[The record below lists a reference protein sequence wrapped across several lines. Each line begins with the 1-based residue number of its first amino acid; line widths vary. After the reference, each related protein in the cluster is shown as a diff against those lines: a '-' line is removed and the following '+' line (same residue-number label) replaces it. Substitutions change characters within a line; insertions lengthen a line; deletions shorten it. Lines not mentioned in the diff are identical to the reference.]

1 MDREK
6 LLSTDRAKAE
16 AFVREY
22 AWVSRQVRDAKLDRE
37 AKRKLSRPELRSCQE
52 CGGRRCE
59 ACAPF
64 SMEAL
69 VLEISRLQLKKAPGP
84 DGISNE
90 MLRHLGPVARGALL
104 DIINRSWRTAEVP
117 RQWRQANVIPI
128 PKSGKDKSRV
138 TSYRP
143 IALTSHVAKLTER
156 LIKGRLVFLSESRG
170 LVPPEQVGF
179 RAGRSVED
187 SLGRLIQEVQDGW
200 HRPKARRRDPPEGT
214 TAQKYVL
221 VAYDFARAYDVVDH
235 RLLRL
240 PLLELG
246 LPHCMVEWVWQWLRD
261 RRVRVEVNGEK
272 SGERVFRAGL
282 PQGSVLSPLFFL
294 LWAAP
299 LARALRTVPGCSPY
313 MYADD
318 TAILCAGANI
328 ETARSRAQRAAD
340 ALVSWARASKMAVS
354 GEKTQVLVLSQR
366 ARDAMGLSIRVAG
379 VRVTASESLNLLGVS
394 LDRLLHFGR
403 HCKRMKGRT
412 RPRLEHLRRLTGRNW
427 GLDERQLRTV
437 ANGYVRGALE
447 HAAAA
452 WLPAT
457 PPSHVEVLE
466 REMQEAARII
476 TSCTRSTPVHALMAE
491 AGLTPVSSRRTILA
505 ARFLAKARAL
515 PAEDPLRRVAD
526 AAVTPR
532 LLAVTGW
539 RSVGG
544 EVWRAVGIEAS
555 IEPVEPARTA
565 PWVEVTSVEFDL
577 EAGAHLPPGT
587 SAEVRRRKAAAH
599 LESLSQQAAWDG
611 RVGDG
616 WRPGRRRGC
625 PHRVAGRQYARDQR
639 TCRCALLEL
648 PSRDGGLGYL
658 RDHPAHTDSE
668 SLIVVCT
675 DSQAALSALRSGP
688 AEQRSSLNRDV
699 WDALIS
705 LAGAEHRRI
714 RLQWVPSH
722 CGLRGNEKAD
732 ALAKAASGLPQ
743 EEVPVDTRTIY
754 RAAARWARA
763 RDARQRPQGW
773 YRHLMGTTAPPPVIG
788 LDRQLA
794 VDVHQ
799 LRAGHWSGSAQYLH
813 RIGAN
818 PVPGCDGCRDA
829 ACRGG
834 LCPLCSEEQD
844 TPSHVLLRCPALMH
858 LRFRTTGSIHC
869 PRAEEARE

>member
-1 MDREK
+1 
-6 LLSTDRAKAE
+6 
-16 AFVREY
+16 
-22 AWVSRQVRDAKLDRE
+22 
-37 AKRKLSRPELRSCQE
+37 
-52 CGGRRCE
+52 
-59 ACAPF
+59 
-64 SMEAL
+64 
-69 VLEISRLQLKKAPGP
+69 
-84 DGISNE
+84 
-90 MLRHLGPVARGALL
+90 
-104 DIINRSWRTAEVP
+104 
-117 RQWRQANVIPI
+117 
-128 PKSGKDKSRV
+128 
-138 TSYRP
+138 
-143 IALTSHVAKLTER
+143 
-156 LIKGRLVFLSESRG
+156 
-170 LVPPEQVGF
+170 
-179 RAGRSVED
+179 
-187 SLGRLIQEVQDGW
+187 
-200 HRPKARRRDPPEGT
+200 
-214 TAQKYVL
+214 
-221 VAYDFARAYDVVDH
+221 
-235 RLLRL
+235 
-240 PLLELG
+240 
-246 LPHCMVEWVWQWLRD
+246 MVEWVWQWLRD

-272 SGERVFRAGL
+272 SGEMVFRAGL
-282 PQGSVLSPLFFL
+282 PQGSVLSPLLFL

-318 TAILCAGANI
+318 TATLCAGANI

-340 ALVSWARASKMAVS
+340 VLVSWARASKMTVS
-354 GEKTQVLVLSQR
+354 GEKTQVLILSQW

-394 LDRLLHFGR
+394 LDRLPHFGR

-466 REMQEAARII
+466 REMREAARII
-476 TSCTRSTPVHALMAE
+476 TGCTRSTPVHALMAE

-532 LLAVTGW
+532 LLSVTGW
-539 RSVGG
+539 RSVSG
-544 EVWRAVGIEAS
+544 EVWRAAGIEAS

-577 EAGAHLPPGT
+577 EAGALLPPGA

-599 LESLSQQAAWDG
+599 LESLPQQATWVWTDG
-611 RVGDG
+611 SAT
-616 WRPGRRRGC
+616 
-625 PHRVAGRQYARDQR
+625 AGV
-639 TCRCALLEL
+639 L
-648 PSRDGGLGYL
+648 DGGAGVLIEWPDGSTHEISAPAGALCSSYRAEIVALREALGYL

-799 LRAGHWSGSAQYLH
+799 LRAGHWSASAQHLH

-858 LRFRTTGSIHC
+858 LRFRSIRTTGSIHC
-869 PRAEEARE
+869 PRAEEAREASYIAAMGDAFRRLQSL